1 MPSFRGSSRPRDQT
15 QVSYMAC
22 TGRRVLDHQCHP
34 GGVRVSVL
42 ISQFTA
48 PQPCTGVRSLCWRL
62 YPCPA
67 DGSCFL
73 RHDTEEA
80 VLPPAGLL
88 LGKEHH
94 DHASTPVLPTPSAT
108 TLSPPA
114 PGTSASSAH
123 AKTGSKDSSTQTDKS
138 AELFWPGVASLPTR
152 SRLSGTPSNSPV
164 LKHPAAKGAAEKL
177 GTRSPPAL

>member
-1 MPSFRGSSRPRDQT
+1 MC
-15 QVSYMAC
+15 VC
-22 TGRRVLDHQCHP
+22 VCVC
-34 GGVRVSVL
+34 VR
-42 ISQFTA
+42 A
-48 PQPCTGVRSLCWRL
+48 
-62 YPCPA
+62 CPA
-67 DGSCFL
+67 CGSCFL
-73 RHDTEEA
+73 RAGAEEA
-80 VLPPAGLL
+80 VSLPAGLL

-94 DHASTPVLPTPSAT
+94 DHASTPVLPTPSAA

-114 PGTSASSAH
+114 PGTSAGSAH

-177 GTRSPPAL
+177 GRGSLPALTLHRAPCPVCVGVGRGGASVELGREPGYQPTLTGYLIVWFL